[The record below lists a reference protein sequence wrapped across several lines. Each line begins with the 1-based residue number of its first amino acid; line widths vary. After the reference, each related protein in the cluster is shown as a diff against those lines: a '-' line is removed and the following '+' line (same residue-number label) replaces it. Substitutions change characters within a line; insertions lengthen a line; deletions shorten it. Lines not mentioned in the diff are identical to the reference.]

1 MHRLPK
7 SQRNA
12 DKVTQEER
20 RNAKEQRN
28 REAAHDNVPHRE
40 SVRIT
45 FTEIQMQ
52 YVPKPREV
60 TLPRGLVKAEVRL
73 DLRNLVWRERLGRI
87 YPTLHRRC
95 LLRTRNQL
103 FDGAAR
109 QKLNQNKAHQR
120 NPDQSRNHQEQAAED
135 IGTHNRYEV

>member
-7 SQRNA
+7 SKRNA

-20 RNAKEQRN
+20 RNAKEQGN
-28 REAAHDNVPHRE
+28 RETAHNNVPHRE
-40 SVRIT
+40 SIRVA

-52 YVPKPREV
+52 YIPEPRKV

-73 DLRNLVWRERLGRI
+73 DLRNLVRRERLGRI
-87 YPTLHRRC
+87 HPALHRRR

-120 NPDQSRNHQEQAAED
+120 NSD
-135 IGTHNRYEV
+135 